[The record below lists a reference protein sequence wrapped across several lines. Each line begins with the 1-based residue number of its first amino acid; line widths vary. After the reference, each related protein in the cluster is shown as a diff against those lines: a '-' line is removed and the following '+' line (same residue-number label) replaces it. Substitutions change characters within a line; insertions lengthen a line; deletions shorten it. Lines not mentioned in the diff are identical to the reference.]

1 MSRLAID
8 RDIAIQNVLGEG
20 DFEHYQGVWRMQ
32 ALPNCAPDGSNA
44 SRLTY
49 AVEIK
54 PKGLLP
60 VKLIEGRIAA
70 DLKANLAAIR
80 DYVEKNAHILLENQ
94 GMSVDDENSMAVM
107 PSSKTV
113 VVTDSLVK
121 PGEIDFSPLES
132 DFSVQDSEK
141 STVFSATLTS
151 EMLDSINSA
160 EIMDSSDV
168 DSSYVD
174 SSDVHTDIPESIPS
188 IAAPAILISN
198 SYRRQLTFEN
208 EKIQRAVAALEKD
221 LGSALSKI
229 QEIRLLSKTLLDA
242 EAASA

>member
-1 MSRLAID
+1 
-8 RDIAIQNVLGEG
+8 
-20 DFEHYQGVWRMQ
+20 MQ

-80 DYVEKNAHILLENQ
+80 DYVEKNANILLENQ
-94 GMSVDDENSMAVM
+94 GMSEDDENSTAVM
-107 PSSKTV
+107 QSSKTV
-113 VVTDSLVK
+113 VVTESLK
-121 PGEIDFSPLES
+121 KQAEIDFSPLES
-132 DFSVQDSEK
+132 DFSAQDSEK
-141 STVFSATLTS
+141 STVFSTTLTS

-160 EIMDSSDV
+160 EMMDSSEI
-168 DSSYVD
+168 DSSV
-174 SSDVHTDIPESIPS
+174 VHTDIPESIPS
-188 IAAPAILISN
+188 IAVPAILISN

>member
-1 MSRLAID
+1 
-8 RDIAIQNVLGEG
+8 
-20 DFEHYQGVWRMQ
+20 MQ

-94 GMSVDDENSMAVM
+94 RMSEDEENSVAAM
-107 PSSKTV
+107 PSTETV
-113 VVTDSLVK
+113 VATDSLDM
-121 PGEIDFSPLES
+121 PAESGLTAQES
-132 DFSVQDSEK
+132 DFTVQDSPK

-151 EMLDSINSA
+151 EILDSINSA
-160 EIMDSSDV
+160 EIMDR
-168 DSSYVD
+168 
-174 SSDVHTDIPESIPS
+174 SDVHTVIAESIS
-188 IAAPAILISN
+188 STAAPAIIISN

>member
-1 MSRLAID
+1 
-8 RDIAIQNVLGEG
+8 
-20 DFEHYQGVWRMQ
+20 MQ

-80 DYVEKNAHILLENQ
+80 DYVEKNAQKLLEDQSANEEKEST
-94 GMSVDDENSMAVM
+94 MVVM
-107 PSSKTV
+107 PSIETTAV
-113 VVTDSLVK
+113 ADSL
-121 PGEIDFSPLES
+121 EIPAES
-132 DFSVQDSEK
+132 DFTVQELEM
-141 STVFSATLTS
+141 STVFAATPIPVTFDLIGST
-151 EMLDSINSA
+151 
-160 EIMDSSDV
+160 EIIDSSDV
-168 DSSYVD
+168 NED
-174 SSDVHTDIPESIPS
+174 SSDAIIDTMQSAPS
-188 IAAPAILISN
+188 PAAPAILIST
-198 SYRRQLTFEN
+198 SYRQQLAFEN

-229 QEIRLLSKTLLDA
+229 QQIRLLSKTLLDT
-242 EAASA
+242 ETASA

>member
-1 MSRLAID
+1 
-8 RDIAIQNVLGEG
+8 
-20 DFEHYQGVWRMQ
+20 MQ

-94 GMSVDDENSMAVM
+94 RMSEDEENSMAAM
-107 PSSKTV
+107 PSTETV
-113 VVTDSLVK
+113 VATDSLDM
-121 PGEIDFSPLES
+121 PAESGFTAQES
-132 DFSVQDSEK
+132 DFTVQDSPK

-151 EMLDSINSA
+151 EILDSINSA
-160 EIMDSSDV
+160 EIMDR
-168 DSSYVD
+168 
-174 SSDVHTDIPESIPS
+174 SDVHTVIAESIS
-188 IAAPAILISN
+188 STAAPAILISN